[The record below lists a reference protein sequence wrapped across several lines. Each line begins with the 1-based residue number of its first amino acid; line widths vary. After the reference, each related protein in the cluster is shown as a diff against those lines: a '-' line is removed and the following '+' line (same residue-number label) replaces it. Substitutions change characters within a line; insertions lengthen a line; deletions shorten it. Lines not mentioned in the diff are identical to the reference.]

1 MVLVILHFITVV
13 MVTEMLPVYWD
24 GLRQGDIIY
33 IQRRA
38 IVLFLSCHVDEH
50 GFCLPVRRLEKESKE
65 VKYPYI
71 ATKQNLKQNLYH
83 PDYPSG
89 F

>member
-1 MVLVILHFITVV
+1 

-38 IVLFLSCHVDEH
+38 IVLPLPCHVDEH
-50 GFCLPVRRLEKESKE
+50 GFCLSVRRLEKENKE
-65 VKYPYI
+65 VKYPHI
-71 ATKQNLKQNLYH
+71 ATK
-83 PDYPSG
+83 
-89 F
+89 